1 MRPHKSVTRF
11 FWGQKRRT
19 FFFCEKKT
27 KKKKRD
33 KIEKKKKKKE
43 KDRAAAR
50 GKKRLSKSV
59 VQALLF
65 RGTFHTFKIIFLK
78 LYYQILLSL
87 MSINT
92 ILLLLFA
99 L

>member
-1 MRPHKSVTRF
+1 VCF
-11 FWGQKRRT
+11 F
-19 FFFCEKKT
+19 EKT
-27 KKKKRD
+27 TKKKRD
-33 KIEKKKKKKE
+33 TIFEKKKKKKKKKKE